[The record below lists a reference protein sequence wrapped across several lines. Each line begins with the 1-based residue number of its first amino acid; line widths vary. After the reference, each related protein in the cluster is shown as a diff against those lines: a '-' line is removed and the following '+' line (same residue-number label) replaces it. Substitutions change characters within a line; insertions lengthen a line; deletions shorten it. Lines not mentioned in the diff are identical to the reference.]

1 MLTMK
6 AKYALRA
13 LTELAR
19 AGESR
24 LQAHE
29 LAERTRAPVKFLES
43 ILVELRAAGF
53 IDSRRGQRRRREGGR
68 MSATAAARFLV
79 SGRVQGVAFRAYTRA
94 QAQALG
100 LRGHARNL
108 ADGRV
113 EVLAVGDAAAV
124 ERLADWLKTGSPMA
138 RVDAVVRSV
147 AADAD
152 LRDADNDGGF
162 RIG

>member
-1 MLTMK
+1 
-6 AKYALRA
+6 
-13 LTELAR
+13 
-19 AGESR
+19 
-24 LQAHE
+24 
-29 LAERTRAPVKFLES
+29 
-43 ILVELRAAGF
+43 
-53 IDSRRGQRRRREGGR
+53 